1 MFSDLK
7 IVSLGHNRN
16 GHVIENGCDG
26 LVLTLY
32 LAGIYLCLVELIV
45 YFDYNRVVIVYMEQN
60 LLVPLWIK

>member
-16 GHVIENGCDG
+16 GYVTENGSRG

-32 LAGIYLCLVELIV
+32 LPGIYLCLVELVV

-60 LLVPLWIK
+60 LLVPL